1 MTTKLLIG
9 LAIALVTVLAAA
21 PGGAEAVRGLIN
33 GTG

>member
-1 MTTKLLIG
+1 MTKKVLTG
-9 LAIALVTVLAAA
+9 LAIALVTLLAVA